1 MNQIQRTFP
10 DPEVQVDKQ
19 GTITMTLSS
28 LTVVYICA
36 YNSLVDFEW
45 DPDKANA
52 NFNKHDVLFSDAI
65 SVLEDEFA
73 LTVRDPFSDEEERWI
88 TLGMDM
94 PPDFSSWSMYGEAKQ
109 FDSFRRG
116 LQRRANG
123 RNTRVWVQRGTH
135 QNEEKP

>member
-10 DPEVQVDKQ
+10 DPEVQVDTQ
-19 GTITMTLSS
+19 GIITMTLSS

-45 DPDKANA
+45 DPGKANA
-52 NFNKHDVLFSDAI
+52 NFNKHGVLFSDAI

-94 PPDFSSWSMYGEAKQ
+94 LARLLVVVYMWRGETIRFISA
-109 FDSFRRG
+109 RPATPLER
-116 LQRRANG
+116 
-123 RNTRVWVQRGTH
+123 
-135 QNEEKP
+135 

>member
-1 MNQIQRTFP
+1 M
-10 DPEVQVDKQ
+10 
-19 GTITMTLSS
+19 TMTLSS

-36 YNSLVDFEW
+36 YNGLVDFEW

-65 SVLEDEFA
+65 SVLEDQFA

-94 PPDFSSWSMYGEAKQ
+94 LARLLVVVYMWRGETIRFISARPATPRERQEYQSVGPTRHPPK
-109 FDSFRRG
+109 
-116 LQRRANG
+116 
-123 RNTRVWVQRGTH
+123 
-135 QNEEKP
+135 